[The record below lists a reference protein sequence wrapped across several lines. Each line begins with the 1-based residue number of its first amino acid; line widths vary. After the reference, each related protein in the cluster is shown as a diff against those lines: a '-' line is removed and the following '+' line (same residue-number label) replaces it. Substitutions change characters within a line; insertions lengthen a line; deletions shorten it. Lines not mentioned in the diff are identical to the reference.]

1 MKKRH
6 INIQLLYTS
15 KVIFSSLKKKKII
28 QKTNLLYHDMELL
41 VFFGTKWK
49 RFYLPFG
56 IFGKCHPNKQYVPI
70 K

>member
-41 VFFGTKWK
+41 VFLAQNGKGFI
-49 RFYLPFG
+49 YLLAFLANV
-56 IFGKCHPNKQYVPI
+56 IQINNMFL
-70 K
+70 